1 MVDLLQLFW
10 VEEAYTNAFQELL
23 SFTAESFHENN
34 NGKEILAKIA
44 ALYEDY
50 RQKPL
55 PQTRAEFEN
64 RAQLF
69 QFLQTFKS
77 FIEIKADFSEQ
88 IETMER

>member
-1 MVDLLQLFW
+1 
-10 VEEAYTNAFQELL
+10 
-23 SFTAESFHENN
+23 
-34 NGKEILAKIA
+34 LAKIA

-88 IETMER
+88 IQTMER